1 MLLRL
6 EIYFKYLN
14 KTLFQIILDIYTIA
28 LIKKQNGE
36 DKRRAKINAKIS
48 KLIFSQFF

>member
-28 LIKKQNGE
+28 LIKETKWR
-36 DKRRAKINAKIS
+36 K
-48 KLIFSQFF
+48 